1 MAGLSPGLST
11 VPLRPPP
18 RRPDPP
24 GTVRDLPVP
33 PRGLDGPGHIAGYA
47 SLFGVVDL
55 GRDMVLPGAFAASLA
70 RRGAAGIRMLW
81 QHDPAEPIGVWTS
94 LAEDGTGLAVRGRL
108 NMAVARARELDA
120 LVRQGAVDGLSIG
133 FRVVAATTDR
143 RSGVR
148 RIARIDLWEVSLV
161 TFPMLP
167 GARLAP
173 ADRHGS
179 AVPAAWTPALTHA
192 TAALAPGATR

>member
-1 MAGLSPGLST
+1 MAGLRPDLST
-11 VPLRPPP
+11 VSLRPPP
-18 RRPDPP
+18 RRTDPP

-55 GRDMVLPGAFAASLA
+55 GRDMVLPGAFATSLA
-70 RRGAAGIRMLW
+70 RRGSGGIRMLW
-81 QHDPAEPIGVWTS
+81 QHDPGEPIGVWTS
-94 LAEDGTGLAVRGRL
+94 LVEDRAGLAVRGRL
-108 NMAVARARELDA
+108 NLAVARARELDA

-148 RIARIDLWEVSLV
+148 RIDRIDLWEVSLV

-179 AVPAAWTPALTHA
+179 SVPAAWTPALSRA
-192 TAALAPGATR
+192 TAALAPGAIR

>member
-1 MAGLSPGLST
+1 MASPGLST

-47 SLFGVVDL
+47 SLFGVADL

-94 LAEDGTGLAVRGRL
+94 LVEDRTGLAVRGRL

-133 FRVVAATTDR
+133 YRVRASRTLEGGGRELVALDLVVAYIPMGWLGWKLADHIRDGRAKNAATQGR
-143 RSGVR
+143 
-148 RIARIDLWEVSLV
+148 
-161 TFPMLP
+161 
-167 GARLAP
+167 
-173 ADRHGS
+173 
-179 AVPAAWTPALTHA
+179 A
-192 TAALAPGATR
+192 T

>member
-1 MAGLSPGLST
+1 MAGPSPGLAT

-18 RRPDPP
+18 RRPDLP
-24 GTVRDLPVP
+24 GTVRDLPLP

-70 RRGAAGIRMLW
+70 RRGSAGIRMLW

-94 LAEDGTGLAVRGRL
+94 LVEDRAGLAVRGRL
-108 NMAVARARELDA
+108 NLAVARARELDA

-173 ADRHGS
+173 SERHGS
-179 AVPAAWTPALTHA
+179 TVSAAWTPALSRA
-192 TAALAPGATR
+192 TAALAPGASR